1 MSRKGKALAAV
12 ITLLFIGLVVWTVR
26 SIPTGHLPMQTTDD
40 SRVMSYDGNT
50 ISEEK
55 NGRKIWELTSE
66 HIEVDVDT
74 QDVTMQGITGHFYAE
89 DGKVAELKAESGVYG
104 GKSKDIKLT
113 GGIVVTYSDGAILVS
128 KEMEWKS
135 QEEILT
141 ALGDVK
147 SVREDLLITADKIE
161 SSDSFNKVKAVGH
174 AHLEKNE
181 EKAKAMA
188 EELKKSGGK
197 KDE

>member
-1 MSRKGKALAAV
+1 MSNRAKALAAV
-12 ITLLFIGLVVWTVR
+12 IAALAVGLVVWAVATVPDAPK
-26 SIPTGHLPMQTTDD
+26 IVPQPDKKT
-40 SRVMSYDGNT
+40 MSYDGNT

-128 KEMEWKS
+128 KELEWKS

>member
-1 MSRKGKALAAV
+1 MSIRAKALAAV
-12 ITLLFIGLVVWTVR
+12 IAVLAAGLVVWAVVTVPDAPK
-26 SIPTGHLPMQTTDD
+26 IVPQPDKKT
-40 SRVMSYDGNT
+40 MSYDGNT

>member
-1 MSRKGKALAAV
+1 MSNRAKALAAV
-12 ITLLFIGLVVWTVR
+12 IAALAVGLVVWAVATVPDAPK
-26 SIPTGHLPMQTTDD
+26 IVPQPENKT
-40 SRVMSYDGNT
+40 MSYDGNT

>member
-1 MSRKGKALAAV
+1 MNNRTKALAAV
-12 ITLLFIGLVVWTVR
+12 LAALAVGLVVWAVATVPDAPK
-26 SIPTGHLPMQTTDD
+26 IVPQPDKKT
-40 SRVMSYDGNT
+40 MSYDGNT

-128 KEMEWKS
+128 KELEWKS

>member
-1 MSRKGKALAAV
+1 MSIRAKALAAV
-12 ITLLFIGLVVWTVR
+12 IAVLAAGLVVWAVATVPDAPK
-26 SIPTGHLPMQTTDD
+26 IVPQPDKKT
-40 SRVMSYDGNT
+40 MSYDGNT

-104 GKSKDIKLT
+104 GQSKDIKLT

-128 KEMEWKS
+128 KELEWKS

>member
-1 MSRKGKALAAV
+1 MSIRAKALAAV
-12 ITLLFIGLVVWTVR
+12 IAVLAAGLVVWAVATVPDAPK
-26 SIPTGHLPMQTTDD
+26 IVPQPDKKT
-40 SRVMSYDGNT
+40 MSYDGNT

-104 GKSKDIKLT
+104 GQSKDIKLT

>member
-1 MSRKGKALAAV
+1 MSNRAKALAAV
-12 ITLLFIGLVVWTVR
+12 IAALAVGLVVWAVATVPDAPK
-26 SIPTGHLPMQTTDD
+26 IVPQPENKT
-40 SRVMSYDGNT
+40 MSYDGNT

-128 KEMEWKS
+128 KELEWNS

>member
-1 MSRKGKALAAV
+1 MNNKAKALVAV
-12 ITLLFIGLVVWTVR
+12 IAILAVLLIVWAVATVPDAPKVV
-26 SIPTGHLPMQTTDD
+26 PQPEKK
-40 SRVMSYDGNT
+40 VMRYDGNT

-55 NGRKIWELTSE
+55 NGRKLWELTSE

-89 DGKVAELKAESGVYG
+89 DGKVAELKADSGVYG
-104 GKSKDIKLT
+104 GKTRDIKLSGSIIIT
-113 GGIVVTYSDGAILVS
+113 HSDGAILTS
-128 KEMEWKS
+128 KELEWKN

-147 SVREDLLITADKIE
+147 SVQEDLLITADKIE
-161 SSDSFNKVKAVGH
+161 SSDSFNKVKAMGH
-174 AHLEKNE
+174 AHLERNE

-188 EELKKSGGK
+188 EEMKKSGGK
-197 KDE
+197 ADE

>member
-1 MSRKGKALAAV
+1 MSIRAKALAAV
-12 ITLLFIGLVVWTVR
+12 IAVLAAGLVVWAVATVPDAPK
-26 SIPTGHLPMQTTDD
+26 IVPQPDKKT
-40 SRVMSYDGNT
+40 MSYDGNT

-89 DGKVAELKAESGVYG
+89 DGKVAELKAERGVYG

>member
-1 MSRKGKALAAV
+1 MSIRAKALAAV
-12 ITLLFIGLVVWTVR
+12 IAVLAAGLVVWAVATVPDAPK
-26 SIPTGHLPMQTTDD
+26 IVPQPDKKT
-40 SRVMSYDGNT
+40 MSYDGNT

-147 SVREDLLITADKIE
+147 SVRDDLLITADKIE

>member
-1 MSRKGKALAAV
+1 MSIRAKALAAV
-12 ITLLFIGLVVWTVR
+12 IAVLAAGLVVWAVATVPDAPK
-26 SIPTGHLPMQTTDD
+26 IVPQPDKKT
-40 SRVMSYDGNT
+40 MSYDGNT

>member
-1 MSRKGKALAAV
+1 MSIRAKALAAV
-12 ITLLFIGLVVWTVR
+12 IAVLAAGLVVWAVATVPDAPK
-26 SIPTGHLPMQTTDD
+26 IVPQPDKKT
-40 SRVMSYDGNT
+40 MSYDGNT

-161 SSDSFNKVKAVGH
+161 SSDSFNKIKAVGH

-188 EELKKSGGK
+188 EEMKKSGGK
-197 KDE
+197 TDE

>member
-1 MSRKGKALAAV
+1 MSIRAKALAAV
-12 ITLLFIGLVVWTVR
+12 IAALAVGLVVWAVATVPDAPK
-26 SIPTGHLPMQTTDD
+26 IVPQPDKKT
-40 SRVMSYDGNT
+40 MSYDGNT

>member
-1 MSRKGKALAAV
+1 MSIRAKALAAV
-12 ITLLFIGLVVWTVR
+12 IAALAVGLVVWAVATVPDAPK
-26 SIPTGHLPMQTTDD
+26 IVPQPDKKT
-40 SRVMSYDGNT
+40 MSYDGNT

-128 KEMEWKS
+128 KELEWKS

>member
-1 MSRKGKALAAV
+1 MNNKAKALVAGIAILAV
-12 ITLLFIGLVVWTVR
+12 WLIVWAVATV
-26 SIPTGHLPMQTTDD
+26 PEVPKEVPQPEKK
-40 SRVMSYDGNT
+40 VMSYDGNT

-55 NGRKIWELTSE
+55 NGRKLWDLTSE

-89 DGKVAELKAESGVYG
+89 DGKVAELKADGGVYG
-104 GKSKDIKLT
+104 GKSRDVKLA
-113 GGIVVTYSDGAILVS
+113 GNIVITYSDGAILTS
-128 KEMEWKS
+128 KELEWKNK
-135 QEEILT
+135 EEILT

-161 SSDSFNKVKAVGH
+161 SSESFNKVKAIGH
-174 AHLEKNE
+174 AHLERNE

-188 EELKKSGGK
+188 EEMKKSGGK
-197 KDE
+197 ADE

>member
-1 MSRKGKALAAV
+1 
-12 ITLLFIGLVVWTVR
+12 
-26 SIPTGHLPMQTTDD
+26 
-40 SRVMSYDGNT
+40 MSYDGNT

-113 GGIVVTYSDGAILVS
+113 GGIVVTYSDGVILVS

>member
-1 MSRKGKALAAV
+1 MSIRAKALAAV
-12 ITLLFIGLVVWTVR
+12 IAVLAVGLVVWAVATVPDAPK
-26 SIPTGHLPMQTTDD
+26 IVPQPDKKT
-40 SRVMSYDGNT
+40 MSYDGNT

>member
-1 MSRKGKALAAV
+1 MNNRTKALAAV
-12 ITLLFIGLVVWTVR
+12 LAALAVGLVVWAVATVPDAPK
-26 SIPTGHLPMQTTDD
+26 IVPQPENKT
-40 SRVMSYDGNT
+40 MSYDGNT

-188 EELKKSGGK
+188 EEMKKSGGK
-197 KDE
+197 TDE

>member
-1 MSRKGKALAAV
+1 MSNRAKALAAV
-12 ITLLFIGLVVWTVR
+12 IAALAVGLVVWAVATVPEA
-26 SIPTGHLPMQTTDD
+26 PTIVPQPENKT
-40 SRVMSYDGNT
+40 MSYDGNT

-104 GKSKDIKLT
+104 GNTRDIRLK
-113 GGIVVTYSDGAILVS
+113 GGIFVTYSDGAILVS
-128 KEMEWKS
+128 QELEWKN

-161 SSDSFNKVKAVGH
+161 SSDSFNKIKAVGH

-188 EELKKSGGK
+188 EEMKKSGGK
-197 KDE
+197 TDE

>member
-1 MSRKGKALAAV
+1 MSNRAKALAAV
-12 ITLLFIGLVVWTVR
+12 IAALAVGLVVWAVATVPDAPK
-26 SIPTGHLPMQTTDD
+26 IVPQPDKKT
-40 SRVMSYDGNT
+40 MSYDGNT

-128 KEMEWKS
+128 KELEWNS

>member
-1 MSRKGKALAAV
+1 MSNRAKALAAV
-12 ITLLFIGLVVWTVR
+12 IAALAVGLVVWAVATVPDAPK
-26 SIPTGHLPMQTTDD
+26 IVPQPDKKT
-40 SRVMSYDGNT
+40 MSYDGNT

>member
-1 MSRKGKALAAV
+1 MSIRAKALAAV
-12 ITLLFIGLVVWTVR
+12 IAVLAAGLVVWAVATVPDAPK
-26 SIPTGHLPMQTTDD
+26 IVPQPDKKT
-40 SRVMSYDGNT
+40 MSYDGNT

-113 GGIVVTYSDGAILVS
+113 GGIVVTYSDGVILVS

>member
-1 MSRKGKALAAV
+1 MSNRAKALAAIIAALAV
-12 ITLLFIGLVVWTVR
+12 GLVVWAVATVPDAPK
-26 SIPTGHLPMQTTDD
+26 IVPQPEHKT
-40 SRVMSYDGNT
+40 MSYDGNT

-55 NGRKIWELTSE
+55 NGRKIWELTSA

-74 QDVTMQGITGHFYAE
+74 QDVAMQDITGHFYAE

-104 GKSKDIKLT
+104 GKSKDIKLK
-113 GGIVVTYSDGAILVS
+113 GGIFVTYSDGAILVS
-128 KEMEWKS
+128 KELEWKN

-161 SSDSFNKVKAVGH
+161 SSDSFNKIKAIGH

-188 EELKKSGGK
+188 EEMKKSGGK
-197 KDE
+197 TDE

>member
-1 MSRKGKALAAV
+1 MSIRAKALAAV
-12 ITLLFIGLVVWTVR
+12 IAVLAAGLVVWAVATVPDAPK
-26 SIPTGHLPMQTTDD
+26 IVPQPENKT
-40 SRVMSYDGNT
+40 MSYDGNT